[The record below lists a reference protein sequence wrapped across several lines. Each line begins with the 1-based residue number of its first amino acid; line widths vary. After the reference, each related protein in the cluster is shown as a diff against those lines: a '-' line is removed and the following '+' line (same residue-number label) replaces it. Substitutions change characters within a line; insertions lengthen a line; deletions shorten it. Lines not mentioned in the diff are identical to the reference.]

1 MEPQLFAYFRDIC
14 HGLTY
19 YLVSSDTYA
28 YTSDDEIDNYSA
40 GINKQIPVRKI
51 DGGFSL
57 LPSKAKIFVVIT
69 LED

>member
-28 YTSDDEIDNYSA
+28 YTSDDEIYNYPA
-40 GINKQIPVRKI
+40 GINKQIPLERSTR
-51 DGGFSL
+51 DFL
-57 LPSKAKIFVVIT
+57 FPSKAKIFVVIT
-69 LED
+69 LKD